1 MIRSIGKY
9 IGAAA
14 ILMTVVELTSAGARA
29 QGRRGGPRD
38 WSHRHLVAARSGP
51 DGDRNIGRSWRT
63 YLKQSQI
70 DAAHASRD
78 PFQDWLDKF
87 LNRER
92 KPQAAADAPHLD
104 WNLRT
109 GGTGSVV
116 GYPAKYSFDVSASNC
131 SDVIYFTVDQA
142 GSSSAVN
149 VIAITNPYAGCSGNP
164 AGTTPT
170 VKFGLRLGT
179 GTATSPAISLDGKVL
194 YVFESITNGL
204 ILHAINVGNIT
215 TQTGTYNFGTGNW
228 SNAHTLKTS
237 PIGTAS
243 SEQLFQIPFTNVT
256 NNVASPF
263 IDYDNNQIYF
273 GDSGGRIRRV
283 NNVDKA
289 SAAADANFPVACG
302 AAQLKSP
309 VFWNGQVIASSAD
322 GRLYRIDTTLPA
334 PYSCIASQQGAAGVS
349 GGVGGGLST
358 PIVDVTNNQVIVGTN
373 NVNGIGMRAYGASAL
388 NFASG
393 DAPTSYILY
402 GTSSTTIAPVEPAF
416 DDQFWTTNTGN
427 LYASGTNAANT
438 NTYLLRIPYNGT
450 ISGTIA
456 GSAVLHSSSGN
467 AVVATSPVT
476 EFLTSAPSNPD
487 YIFIG
492 GAGTTGNYRY
502 MNRISA
508 GFSGTDASP
517 SVMTS
522 FFSPVGGMG
531 ISSGIIIDTRTAAMT
546 GSTAT
551 ANIYFGTAGS
561 SATSTQSR
569 IVQLAQGF

>member
-1 MIRSIGKY
+1 M
-9 IGAAA
+9 
-14 ILMTVVELTSAGARA
+14 MTVVELTSAGTRA

-38 WSHRHLVAARSGP
+38 WSHRHLIAARSGP
-51 DGDRNIGRSWRT
+51 DGDRNIGRNWRT

-78 PFQDWLDKF
+78 QFQDWLDKF
-87 LNRER
+87 FSRDR
-92 KPQAAADAPHLD
+92 KPQPTSDAPHLD
-104 WNLRT
+104 WNLQT

-116 GYPAKYSFDVSASNC
+116 GYPAKYSFDIATNNC

-149 VIAITNPYAGCSGNP
+149 VIAITNPYAGCTGNT
-164 AGTTPT
+164 AGATPT

-179 GTATSPAISLDGKVL
+179 GTATSPVLSLDGKVL
-194 YVFESITNGL
+194 YVFESIANGL
-204 ILHAINVGNIT
+204 VLHAINVDNIT
-215 TQTGTYNFGTGNW
+215 TTPGTYNFTTKVW

-243 SEQLFQIPFTNVT
+243 SEQLFQITFSNVT
-256 NNVASPF
+256 NNAASPF
-263 IDYDNNQIYF
+263 LDYDNNQIYF
-273 GDSGGRIRRV
+273 GDSAGRIRRV

-289 SAAADANFPVACG
+289 TAAVDANFPVTCG

-309 VFWNGQVIASSAD
+309 VVWNGQVIASSAD
-322 GRLYRIDTTLPA
+322 GKAYRIDTTLAA
-334 PYSCIASQQGAAGVS
+334 PYSCIASQQGSAGVA

-358 PIVDVTNNQVIVGTN
+358 PIVDVTNNQVIVGSN
-373 NVNGIGMRAYGASAL
+373 NIGSSPVRGYGAFSL
-388 NFASG
+388 LFNSG
-393 DAPTSYILY
+393 DGPASYILY

-416 DDQFWTTNTGN
+416 DDQFWTTNSGN

-456 GSAVLHSSSGN
+456 GSAALHHSSTS

-476 EFLTSAPSNPD
+476 EFLTSAASNPD

-492 GAGTTGNYRY
+492 GAGTTGNYRF

-517 SVMTS
+517 SAMTS
-522 FFSPVGGMG
+522 FFSPVGAMG

-551 ANIYFGTAGS
+551 ANIYFGTAG
-561 SATSTQSR
+561 TTGTQST

>member
-1 MIRSIGKY
+1 MMSI
-9 IGAAA
+9 
-14 ILMTVVELTSAGARA
+14 VELTSAGARA
-29 QGRRGGPRD
+29 QGRHGGPRD

-51 DGDRNIGRSWRT
+51 DGDRNIGRNWRT

-70 DAAHASRD
+70 DAARASRD
-78 PFQDWLDKF
+78 PFQDWLDTF

-92 KPQAAADAPHLD
+92 KPHPAANAPHLD

-109 GGTGSVV
+109 GGIGSVV
-116 GYPAKYSFDVSASNC
+116 GYPAKDSFDVSTSNC
-131 SDVIYFTVDQA
+131 SDVIYFTVDQP

-149 VIAITNPYAGCSGNP
+149 VIAITNPYATCPGNLGG
-164 AGTTPT
+164 ATPT

-179 GTATSPAISLDGKVL
+179 GTATSPVLSLDGKVL

-204 ILHAINVGNIT
+204 VLHAINVDNIT
-215 TQTGTYNFGTGNW
+215 TTPGTYTFPSGPWT
-228 SNAHTLKTS
+228 STHTLKTS
-237 PIGTAS
+237 PIGTPT
-243 SEQLFQIPFTNVT
+243 SEQLFQITFSNVT
-256 NNVASPF
+256 NNLASPF
-263 IDYDNNQIYF
+263 LDYDNNQIYF
-273 GDSGGRIRRV
+273 GDSAGRIRRV

-289 SAAADANFPVACG
+289 SAAADASFPVTCG
-302 AAQLKSP
+302 ASQLKSP
-309 VFWNGQVIASSAD
+309 VVWNDQVIASSAD
-322 GRLYRIDTTLPA
+322 GKLYRIDTTTGA
-334 PYSCIASQQGAAGVS
+334 PYTCIGSQQGGAGTG

-358 PIVDVTNNQVIVGTN
+358 PTVDVTNNQVIVGTN
-373 NVNGIGMRAYGASAL
+373 NVAGAGTRAYGAFAL

-402 GTSSTTIAPVEPAF
+402 GTSTTTIAPVEPAF
-416 DDQFWTTNTGN
+416 DDQFWTTISGY

-450 ISGTIA
+450 ISSTIA
-456 GSAVLHSSSGN
+456 GSAALHHSSTN

-476 EFLTSAPSNPD
+476 EFLTSAASNPD

-492 GAGTTGNYRY
+492 GAGTTSNYRF

-508 GFSGTDASP
+508 GFAGTDASP
-517 SVMTS
+517 SAMTN
-522 FFSPVGGMG
+522 FFSPVGAMG
-531 ISSGIIIDTRTAAMT
+531 ISSGIIIDTRTAAMS

-551 ANIYFGTAGS
+551 ANIYFGTAG
-561 SATSTQSR
+561 TTGTFST